1 MAGGEMRAAGF
12 GFRKGVQLACLRDLL
27 AAAEAAGGRAAALAA
42 LPAKAAD
49 AGLRALADERGLPL
63 LAVPVSGIATP
74 THSARIA
81 ALHGTGSVAEAAA
94 LAAAG
99 PGARITVARIVA
111 PDGTATCAIAETE
124 ETNE

>member
-1 MAGGEMRAAGF
+1 MRVAGF
-12 GFRKGVQLACLRDLL
+12 GFRAGASLACLRGLL
-27 AAAEAAGGRAAALAA
+27 AAVEAKGGAAGALAA
-42 LPAKAAD
+42 PPDKARD
-49 AGLRALADERGLPL
+49 AALRALAAERGLPL
-63 LAVPVSGIATP
+63 QPVAVAGIETP

-111 PDGTATCAIAETE
+111 PDAMATCAMAETE
-124 ETNE
+124 EPHP